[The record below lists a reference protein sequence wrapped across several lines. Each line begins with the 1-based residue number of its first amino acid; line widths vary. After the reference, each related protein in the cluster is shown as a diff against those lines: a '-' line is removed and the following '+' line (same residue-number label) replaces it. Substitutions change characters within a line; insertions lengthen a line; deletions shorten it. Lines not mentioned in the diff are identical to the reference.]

1 MVGIHPGRGGLV
13 KMKAPRFRYAVLLL
27 ALTGCFLSYGTAA
40 EAAWPNKPVE
50 FTIPAGVGG
59 GADQYARFLV
69 GLNVKGKYISQ
80 PIIPVNIDGG
90 AGAVAMQSVIRQK
103 GNDYVML
110 ITLNAFITTP
120 LFQGLP
126 FTFRNFTPIALLALD
141 NFPLWVHKDGPYKT
155 LNDFLAAAREKSIS
169 VCGTGSK
176 QEDEIV
182 FRAIEKL
189 AKTKPFKYVPFK
201 GGGDVAQN
209 LVGKHCEATVNQV
222 SEAGQ
227 FYPEYLRP
235 LAVFQDKRLDIPGYE
250 NVPTGKEAGLD
261 FSYEMMRAIFAP
273 PGISEE
279 AKKGMVELFRKV
291 SEDPEWVKF
300 AQKTGLR
307 REFITGDHLY
317 RFCEEYEK
325 KHIEIMKSQGW
336 IK

>member
-1 MVGIHPGRGGLV
+1 
-13 KMKAPRFRYAVLLL
+13 MKVSRSCYSVLLL
-27 ALTGCFLSYGTAA
+27 VLVASLFIIGEAA
-40 EAAWPNKPVE
+40 EAAWPERPVE
-50 FTIPAGVGG
+50 FTISAGVGG
-59 GADQYARFLV
+59 GADQYARFLI
-69 GLNVKGKYISQ
+69 GLNVKGKYIDQ
-80 PIIPVNIDGG
+80 PIIPVNLEGG
-90 AGAVAMQSVIRQK
+90 AGAVAMQSVLKQK
-103 GNDYVML
+103 GNGHQML
-110 ITLNAFITTP
+110 ITLNSFITTP

-126 FTFRNFTPIALLALD
+126 FTYRDFTPIALLALD
-141 NFPLWVHKDGPYKT
+141 NFPLWVHKESPYKT
-155 LNDFLAAAREKSIS
+155 LDDFLAAAREKSIS

-201 GGGDVAQN
+201 GGGDVAMN
-209 LVGKHCEATVNQV
+209 LVGKQCEATVNQV

-227 FYPEYLRP
+227 FYPEFLRP
-235 LAVFQDKRLDIPGYE
+235 LVVFQDKRLDIPGYE

-279 AKKGMVELFRKV
+279 AKKGLIELFRKV
-291 SEDPEWVKF
+291 SADPEWVKF

-307 REFITGDHLY
+307 REFITGDDLAK
-317 RFCEEYEK
+317 FCDAYEK
-325 KHIEIMKSQGW
+325 KHIEIMKAQGW